1 MEELAGIIILGI
13 FAQWFAWRVK
23 IPAILPLIVIG
34 LLVGPLSTLFTA
46 DGSKLISPIFQVAGE
61 NEVGRGL
68 FPGESL
74 FYFVSLAIGVILFE
88 GGLTLQFREVRETQR
103 SILRLISLGS
113 LITFVGGG
121 LAAHYIMDLGWSI
134 SFLFAGLIIVTGPTV
149 IAPIL
154 QNIPLNRNVSTVLKW
169 EGILID
175 PLGALV
181 AVLVFE
187 FISSTDHGIG
197 FTGEALRTFVQI
209 VIYGGTLGFL
219 AGYALFHIIKRELV
233 PHYLLNVFILAYVLF
248 IFVLSDQLAHESG
261 LLAVVVMGLVLANKD
276 VPRIKEILSFKES
289 LSVLLIS
296 ILFILLAANMN
307 MSELR
312 LLTEDWRPLALFG
325 CVILVLRPLSVF
337 ISTARGNL
345 SVNEKLFISWVGPRG
360 IVAAGIASLF
370 GLKLAADGV
379 PGAEY
384 ITPLVFM
391 IVLGTVL
398 INATTARLVA
408 RLLKVIQDTS
418 SGVLVLGANDFAI
431 TISEYLKEQ
440 GREVFLVDSNSSNIR
455 RARERGLRGIVG
467 NIYNSDLS
475 DEYDLLDVGYMLAL
489 TGSNDVNSYAI
500 NRYEDIFGER
510 GAHRLIT
517 AEEMKSPGAT
527 ADNVHIFSHTDD
539 FINLSEAH
547 REAGEI
553 HERELYSQRELL
565 DLLLIAAE
573 EKYSIPLFI
582 KAPDGTLN
590 VLPYD
595 PESLDVDSGGYHL
608 VYLGVKLPD
617 VKSSPQTVTEEQGKL

>member
-13 FAQWFAWRVK
+13 FAQWLAWRVK
-23 IPAILPLIVIG
+23 IPAILPLIVVG
-34 LLVGPLSTLFTA
+34 LLVGPIATLFTA
-46 DGSKLISPIFQVAGE
+46 DGEKLISPIYHLIGDGE
-61 NEVGRGL
+61 TGKGL
-68 FPGESL
+68 FPGKSL
-74 FYFVSLAIGVILFE
+74 FFFVSLAIGIILFE

-103 SILRLISLGS
+103 SILRLISIGS
-113 LITFVGGG
+113 LVTFIGAG
-121 LAAHYIMDLGWSI
+121 LAAHFIMDLSWSI
-134 SFLFAGLIIVTGPTV
+134 SFLFAALIIVTGPTV

-187 FISSTDHGIG
+187 FIRSTDHGIG

-209 VIYGGTLGFL
+209 IIYGGTLGFL
-219 AGYALFHIIKRELV
+219 MGYALFHIIKRELV

-248 IFVLSDQLAHESG
+248 IFVISDQLAHESG

-289 LSVLLIS
+289 ISVLLIS
-296 ILFILLAANMN
+296 ILFILLAANMD
-307 MSELR
+307 MDELR

-325 CVILVLRPLSVF
+325 FVILVLRPLSVF
-337 ISTARGNL
+337 LSTARGNL
-345 SVNEKLFISWVGPRG
+345 TINEKIFISWVGPRG

-370 GLKLAADGV
+370 GLNLAADGV

-408 RLLKVIQDTS
+408 RLLGVIQDTS
-418 SGVLVLGANDFAI
+418 SGVLILGANDFAI
-431 TISEYLKEQ
+431 TIGRYLKDL
-440 GREVFLVDSNSSNIR
+440 GRQVFLVDSNGSNIR
-455 RARERGLRGIVG
+455 RAREKGLRGIVG

-475 DEYDLLDVGYMLAL
+475 EEYDLLDVGYMLAL
-489 TGSNDVNSYAI
+489 TGSNDVNEYAI
-500 NRYEDIFGER
+500 RRYEDIFGER
-510 GAHRLIT
+510 GAYRLIT
-517 AEEMKSPGAT
+517 ADEMKAPGAT
-527 ADNVHIFSHTDD
+527 EDSEHIFSHTDD

-547 REAGEI
+547 REAARV
-553 HERELYSQRELL
+553 HERKLYSQRELL
-565 DLLLIAAE
+565 DLLLIARE
-573 EKYSIPLFI
+573 EKYSIPLFV
-582 KAPDGTLN
+582 KSPDGQLHTI
-590 VLPYD
+590 PYD
-595 PESLDVDSGGYHL
+595 VESFNVDEGEHSL
-608 VYLGVKLPD
+608 VYLGIKLPD
-617 VKSSPQTVTEEQGKL
+617 VTSASPVREERESQ

>member
-13 FAQWFAWRVK
+13 FAQWLAWRVK
-23 IPAILPLIVIG
+23 IPAILPLIVVG
-34 LLVGPLSTLFTA
+34 LLVGPIATLFTA
-46 DGSKLISPIFQVAGE
+46 DGEKLISPIYHLIGD
-61 NEVGRGL
+61 GDTGKGL
-68 FPGESL
+68 FPGKSL
-74 FYFVSLAIGVILFE
+74 FFFVSLAIGIILFE

-103 SILRLISLGS
+103 SILRLISIGS
-113 LITFVGGG
+113 FVTFIGAG
-121 LAAHYIMDLGWSI
+121 LAAHFIMDLSWSI
-134 SFLFAGLIIVTGPTV
+134 SFLFAALIIVTGPTV

-187 FISSTDHGIG
+187 FIRSTDHGIG

-209 VIYGGTLGFL
+209 IIYGGTLGFL
-219 AGYALFHIIKRELV
+219 MGYALFQIIKRELV

-248 IFVLSDQLAHESG
+248 IFVISDQLAHESG

-289 LSVLLIS
+289 ISVLLIS
-296 ILFILLAANMN
+296 ILFILLAANMD
-307 MSELR
+307 MDELR

-325 CVILVLRPLSVF
+325 FVILVLRPLSVF
-337 ISTARGNL
+337 LSTARGNL
-345 SVNEKLFISWVGPRG
+345 TINEKIFISWVGPRG

-370 GLKLAADGV
+370 GLNLAADGV

-408 RLLKVIQDTS
+408 RLLGVIQDTS
-418 SGVLVLGANDFAI
+418 SGVLILGANDFAI
-431 TISEYLKEQ
+431 TIGKYLKDL
-440 GREVFLVDSNSSNIR
+440 GRQVFLVDSNGSNIR
-455 RARERGLRGIVG
+455 RAREKGLRGIVG

-475 DEYDLLDVGYMLAL
+475 EEYDLLDVGYMLAL
-489 TGSNDVNSYAI
+489 TGSNDVNEYAI
-500 NRYEDIFGER
+500 RRYEDIFGER
-510 GAHRLIT
+510 GAYRLIT
-517 AEEMKSPGAT
+517 AEEMKNRGAT
-527 ADNVHIFSHTDD
+527 EDSDHIFSHTDD

-547 REAGEI
+547 REAARV
-553 HERELYSQRELL
+553 HEHKLYSQRELL
-565 DLLLIAAE
+565 DLLLIARE

-582 KAPDGTLN
+582 KSPDGQLHTI
-590 VLPYD
+590 PYD
-595 PESLDVDSGGYHL
+595 VEAFDVDEGEHSL
-608 VYLGVKLPD
+608 VYLGVRLPD
-617 VKSSPQTVTEEQGKL
+617 VTSTSPVREERENL

>member
-13 FAQWFAWRVK
+13 FAQWLAWRVK

-34 LLVGPLSTLFTA
+34 LLVGPVSTLLTA
-46 DGSKLISPIFQVAGE
+46 DGEKLIDPIYHLIGDTDR
-61 NEVGRGL
+61 GTGL

-74 FYFVSLAIGVILFE
+74 FFFVSLAIGVILFE

-103 SILRLISLGS
+103 SILRLISIGS
-113 LITFVGGG
+113 AITFIGAG
-121 LAAHYIMDLGWSI
+121 LAAHYIMELSWSI
-134 SFLFAGLIIVTGPTV
+134 SFLFAALIIVTGPTV

-187 FISSTDHGIG
+187 FVRSTDHGFG

-209 VIYGGTLGFL
+209 IIYGGTLGFL
-219 AGYALFHIIKRELV
+219 MGYALFHIIKRELV

-248 IFVLSDQLAHESG
+248 IFVISDQLAHESG

-325 CVILVLRPLSVF
+325 FVILVLRPLSVF
-337 ISTARGNL
+337 ISTARGSLNFR
-345 SVNEKLFISWVGPRG
+345 EKLFISWVGPRG

-370 GLKLAADGV
+370 GLNLAAEGV
-379 PGAEY
+379 PGAQY

-408 RLLKVIQDTS
+408 RLLGVIQDTS
-418 SGVLVLGANDFAI
+418 SGVLVLGANDF
-431 TISEYLKEQ
+431 TISIGQYLKEQ

-455 RARERGLRGIVG
+455 RAREKGLRGIVA

-475 DEYDLLDVGYMLAL
+475 EEYDLLDVGYMLAL
-489 TGSNDVNSYAI
+489 TGSNDVNTYAI

-510 GAHRLIT
+510 GAYRLIS
-517 AEEMKSPGAT
+517 AEEMKSAGKT
-527 ADNVHIFSHTDD
+527 QDEEHIFSHNDD
-539 FINLSEAH
+539 FINFSEAH
-547 REAGEI
+547 REASVI

-565 DLLLIAAE
+565 DLLLMAGE

-582 KAPDGTLN
+582 KSPDGSLQ
-590 VLPYD
+590 VVPYD
-595 PESLDVDSGGYHL
+595 AESLDVDDGGYQL

-617 VKSSPQTVTEEQGKL
+617 VKSHRQIPESKQSV